1 MEKPVVSMVGI
12 TKKYPG
18 VTANEHVTFTLH
30 PGEIHGLLGEN
41 GAGKTTL
48 MNILSGLVKP
58 DAGEIYIR
66 GEKVQL
72 RSPLDA
78 IKRGVGMVHQHFT
91 LVNSLTVT
99 ENIALGL
106 DQHHSMNDEVLKKR
120 IEDAVTTYNL
130 KVDPNAKIWQLSVGE
145 KQRVEILR
153 LLIRRADIL
162 IFDEPTS
169 VLTPLE
175 ASSLFKG
182 LKSMSEMGKSIILV
196 SHKLNEVMGIT
207 NRVTVLRKGRVVGSF
222 KTSEIDKRSLVR
234 FMIGS
239 DLSTASRD
247 TMVNAEQHNPLLKV
261 EGLEVLNDKG
271 VKALKGISLHLRGGE
286 ILGIAGVA
294 GNGQRELLEAIYGLR
309 RKVAGR
315 VLLGDMDISK
325 YSPGRLR
332 KLGVTYIPE
341 DRIETGVLPDLPI
354 RHNLVLG
361 MLDAHLTR
369 NGMIIRRKEMEAIA
383 SRLVSEYDIKAS
395 DLNIPVEKLSGGNI
409 QRLVV
414 ARELY
419 RSPAV
424 ILAASPTKGLDLA
437 ATAFVRSKLVEARNR
452 GAGVLLASEDL
463 DEVIELSD
471 RIAVMFEGKLTAVND
486 ERKNDLNYIGALMT
500 GVAA

>member
-1 MEKPVVSMVGI
+1 MVGI

-106 DQHHSMNDEVLKKR
+106 DQHRSMNDEVLKKR

-175 ASSLFKG
+175 ASS
-182 LKSMSEMGKSIILV
+182 
-196 SHKLNEVMGIT
+196 
-207 NRVTVLRKGRVVGSF
+207 
-222 KTSEIDKRSLVR
+222 
-234 FMIGS
+234 
-239 DLSTASRD
+239 
-247 TMVNAEQHNPLLKV
+247 
-261 EGLEVLNDKG
+261 
-271 VKALKGISLHLRGGE
+271 
-286 ILGIAGVA
+286 
-294 GNGQRELLEAIYGLR
+294 
-309 RKVAGR
+309 
-315 VLLGDMDISK
+315 
-325 YSPGRLR
+325 
-332 KLGVTYIPE
+332 
-341 DRIETGVLPDLPI
+341 
-354 RHNLVLG
+354 
-361 MLDAHLTR
+361 
-369 NGMIIRRKEMEAIA
+369 
-383 SRLVSEYDIKAS
+383 
-395 DLNIPVEKLSGGNI
+395 
-409 QRLVV
+409 
-414 ARELY
+414 
-419 RSPAV
+419 
-424 ILAASPTKGLDLA
+424 
-437 ATAFVRSKLVEARNR
+437 
-452 GAGVLLASEDL
+452 
-463 DEVIELSD
+463 
-471 RIAVMFEGKLTAVND
+471 
-486 ERKNDLNYIGALMT
+486 
-500 GVAA
+500 